1 MKYLKKVAVLALAL
15 MMSLSAFTVIAQ
27 EVQENPLETEKTEVA
42 EQKKDFKFK
51 KRNFKRPEM
60 KKVELTEEEKAAK
73 LEEFKKK
80 FAKEIDDS
88 LESYKRTVLAKPT
101 FRVNNDIEGDY
112 FFSLRY
118 NFNNHGISN
127 WYIEKM

>member
-1 MKYLKKVAVLALAL
+1 MIVKNKR
-15 MMSLSAFTVIAQ
+15 TR
-27 EVQENPLETEKTEVA
+27 ETLDIT
-42 EQKKDFKFK
+42 
-51 KRNFKRPEM
+51 
-60 KKVELTEEEKAAK
+60 

-80 FAKEIDDS
+80 FAKEIKDS

-101 FRVNNDIEGDY
+101 FPPFKVNNDIEGDY

-127 WYIEKM
+127 WYIERI